1 MIHPKLP
8 NVEAWRIV
16 YNQSAIV
23 IKSRGL
29 KSQPAA
35 IELFDVNTGALIDS
49 VMTYSLYTGQ
59 PAWARGFGGVSKQC
73 SCPPGHSACEASNLA
88 TDHQAVGNGQQD
100 TFDTR
105 VCAEPLIQGID
116 GPRGF
121 VFRIHHP
128 TALEHVVEHDHTIR
142 SKSSKN
148 EVIVELIGRFIGIDE
163 GEVEHGSAGIVSS
176 SGRPPPKRNS
186 IRLSTPARFQ

>member
-1 MIHPKLP
+1 MLSPNTLCKSGVKNLLQSLECSSSHRGSCAPLAKTLCTNSKDWLNLRVCMNSLPSLFLRVVFASVLAILIVGCLTTTPTNPPGVIQVWAEPPNVRLIRNGVTVSVIHPKLP

-59 PAWARGFGGVSKQC
+59 PAWARGFG
-73 SCPPGHSACEASNLA
+73 E
-88 TDHQAVGNGQQD
+88 
-100 TFDTR
+100 
-105 VCAEPLIQGID
+105 
-116 GPRGF
+116 
-121 VFRIHHP
+121 
-128 TALEHVVEHDHTIR
+128 
-142 SKSSKN
+142 
-148 EVIVELIGRFIGIDE
+148 
-163 GEVEHGSAGIVSS
+163 
-176 SGRPPPKRNS
+176 
-186 IRLSTPARFQ
+186 